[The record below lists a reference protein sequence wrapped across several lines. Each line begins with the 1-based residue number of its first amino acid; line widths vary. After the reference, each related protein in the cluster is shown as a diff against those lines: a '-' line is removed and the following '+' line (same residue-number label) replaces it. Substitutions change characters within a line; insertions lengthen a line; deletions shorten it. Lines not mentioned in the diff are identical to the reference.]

1 MLVGWLVIC
10 HTVKTTFPNLQN
22 MHEKAV
28 NHDDPS
34 NHDDPDDHDDGSREC
49 KNVLECA

>member
-1 MLVGWLVIC
+1 
-10 HTVKTTFPNLQN
+10 

-34 NHDDPDDHDDGSREC
+34 NHDDLDDHDDGSREY
-49 KNVLECA
+49 KNVLECAKKAC